1 MSGGAG
7 EPRDGGGSGEAR
19 GAGGAGEPG
28 EARGG
33 GEAGEPRGAGGGQ
46 EGFRSGFAA
55 LLGRPNAGKSTLLNR
70 LCGRKISIVSD
81 KPQTT
86 RRPVRGVLNRPD
98 AQIVF
103 VDTPGVNKPRTLLG
117 HRQNA
122 AASSTAADVDVACL
136 LVDACAP
143 FGHGDR
149 FVASMLG
156 SDLVV
161 VVSKI
166 DKVSRAVVLKQ
177 LSAVSALDAQAYF
190 PLSARTGEGVELLT
204 DYLADRMPS
213 GPRYYPEEMFSDLS
227 EGERVAEMVRERL
240 LQVMRQELPYS
251 ISTRVTVWEWPY
263 IRCEIITERES
274 QRAIV
279 VGKKGEVLKKVGS
292 AVVKELPPKAYLD
305 LRVKVEADWRNSKE
319 AVERL
324 FE

>member
-1 MSGGAG
+1 MSA
-7 EPRDGGGSGEAR
+7 ETL
-19 GAGGAGEPG
+19 
-28 EARGG
+28 
-33 GEAGEPRGAGGGQ
+33 AGGGQ
-46 EGFRSGFAA
+46 DGFRSGFAG

-86 RRPVRGVLNRPD
+86 RRPVRGVLNRSD
-98 AQIVF
+98 VQIVF

-122 AASSTAADVDVACL
+122 AAAAAAVDVDVACL

-143 FGHGDR
+143 FGSGDR

-156 SDLVV
+156 ADLVV

-166 DKVSRAVVLKQ
+166 DKVSRAVVLEQ
-177 LSAVSALDAQAYF
+177 LSAVSVLDAQAYF
-190 PLSARTGEGVELLT
+190 PLSARTGEGVELLA
-204 DYLADRMPS
+204 DYLAERMPP

-227 EGERVAEMVRERL
+227 QEEKVAEMVRERL

-279 VGKKGEVLKKVGS
+279 VGKKGEVLKRVGS
-292 AVVKELPPKAYLD
+292 AVVKDLPPRAYLD

-324 FE
+324 FD

>member
-1 MSGGAG
+1 MSEETLGGEAGGGAG
-7 EPRDGGGSGEAR
+7 E
-19 GAGGAGEPG
+19 
-28 EARGG
+28 G
-33 GEAGEPRGAGGGQ
+33 GEAGEAGAGEGGEAGAQ
-46 EGFRSGFAA
+46 DGFRSGFAA

-98 AQIVF
+98 LQIVF

-136 LVDACAP
+136 LVDAGAP
-143 FGHGDR
+143 FGPGDR
-149 FVASMLG
+149 FVASMLT

-166 DKVSRAVVLKQ
+166 DKVSRAAVLKQ
-177 LSAVSALDAQAYF
+177 LSAVSVLDAQAYF

-204 DYLADRMPS
+204 DYLADRMPA
-213 GPRYYPEEMFSDLS
+213 GPRYYPKEMFSDLS

-292 AVVKELPPKAYLD
+292 AVVKELPPRAYLD
-305 LRVKVEADWRNSKE
+305 LRVKVEDDWRNSKE